1 MTKHD
6 LISKTDAENEK
17 MKRFSKIKFLESVG
31 FLRSRFNDETGEF
44 ERSVY
49 VNFKSNLIMLLKVI
63 ILLRVY
69 ISIWFKRED
78 LVQLWI
84 GNL

>member
-1 MTKHD
+1 M
-6 LISKTDAENEK
+6 DAENEK
-17 MKRFSKIKFLESVG
+17 MKRFSKIQFLDSVG
-31 FLRSRFNDETGEF
+31 FLRSRFNDEVGEF
-44 ERSVY
+44 ERSAY

-63 ILLRVY
+63 LLLKIY
-69 ISIWFKRED
+69 ISTWFKRED